1 MWFTGVNLYPMKQ
14 HDDPQAL
21 VEELVT
27 QHALVLGESHGDL
40 AARHVEVP
48 DRFGDQGSNV
58 RSITT
63 SCSVLE
69 TFLMSRTRRQRPD
82 STLKVKAGNGMGVLL
97 LDGKGS
103 RIYVR
108 KHPRKYDG
116 SLIEPVKYVPGGE
129 QLSLEE
135 ELGHPIGGEDGIAEP
150 QGYREYLLWWPD
162 SRGFFGGAALAA
174 GLLLDN
180 IQVLYGRTPLPA
192 PIFEERNTTVGLG
205 QPSLGSQGSTRLAKR
220 RRDEDFTEV
229 DENPAFEEEDGT
241 PPELS

>member
-1 MWFTGVNLYPMKQ
+1 MEL
-14 HDDPQAL
+14 HDDPQAVVEKL
-21 VEELVT
+21 VA
-27 QHALVLGESHGDL
+27 QHTLVLGEAHGDL

-48 DRFGDQGSNV
+48 DRFADQGSEV
-58 RSITT
+58 RPIAT
-63 SCSVLE
+63 SYSVLE
-69 TFLMSRTRRQRPD
+69 TFLMSRRRRQTPD
-82 STLKVKAGNGMGVLL
+82 STLKVKAGNGIGVLL

-129 QLSLEE
+129 QLSIEE
-135 ELGHPIGGEDGIAEP
+135 EIGHPIGGEDGIPEP

-192 PIFEERNTTVGLG
+192 PIFEERSTTVGLG
-205 QPSLGSQGSTRLAKR
+205 RPSGGSQGPTRLAKR

-229 DENPAFEEEDGT
+229 DENPAFDEEDGT